1 MGTTCASL
9 HVRAHGP
16 SAPAISAISRA
27 ITGQGYTRAKKPA
40 ATGKTIAIVST
51 PGSAWLTILDSAN
64 ADLDNGELRDTA
76 LALSR
81 ALKSPAAVTSLDDSD
96 TYELTLFANGRQI
109 DHLATDPDAY
119 TGPLKH
125 LTPKSRA
132 SHWSKLFSRPIAPD
146 AIAAALATQSPFAE
160 STLAALTSLIGLPNN
175 RPQIHFNDLAED
187 PSITATLLHFSKN
200 PRTEAPAPS
209 GAITLTDYFDPDN
222 CRKLLVYPAAW
233 PMPLN
238 QPQLLTWL
246 MLSEG
251 AGFSGG
257 ALSLEITGPAGLA
270 IPQGQMN
277 GAKFRNG
284 QIVGGYELA
293 KDTPVE
299 EARAYL
305 ETKRF
310 TLIPTGSTETTQ
322 SYAAGTPNLFVP
334 TPSSTQ
340 ILLVLQLTV
349 LATAAGEWDVAATFH
364 PGPAPA
370 PAHRLPGARIAA
382 LTPDWLPI
390 VSGLNPKATYDT
402 SDIPDPPIP
411 DDMLGDLVRF
421 DLQYRFANMSW
432 DAALAAYQTGRENSR
447 PRAHADW
454 KYDIT
459 YKHTQISQDCRLACP
474 AILHNAAILND
485 EGAATRT
492 LARDAIESWLRPAF
506 GQNCQ
511 LNLLALRQMTAGGN
525 VTKLRKRWKLDEAFQ
540 DKTWAKLFDPEDDYQ
555 AVTVTLI
562 APGQQHPIAGAG
574 LNTTQRLSHR
584 APSKTPG
591 GHTLND
597 VLRGATLTK
606 MRGRPFAPIPHGI
619 VHTLH
624 TWVVNHPTPLA
635 LLGASPDHMRA
646 QLDRLATAQMP
657 LQAWHVAATWIPR
670 FDSAQNYEAT
680 IYEQY
685 SILNVFRGIL
695 YNKHLTLYSER
706 LSAFWAANI
715 LRMVAPLMWLGPILA
730 AQLDH
735 ATLAQVAT
743 LTPHAGGLRVE
754 KRPATSMEDFELAL
768 LPVLPI
774 ETTRLSL
781 LS

>member
-1 MGTTCASL
+1 
-9 HVRAHGP
+9 
-16 SAPAISAISRA
+16 
-27 ITGQGYTRAKKPA
+27 
-40 ATGKTIAIVST
+40 
-51 PGSAWLTILDSAN
+51 
-64 ADLDNGELRDTA
+64 
-76 LALSR
+76 
-81 ALKSPAAVTSLDDSD
+81 
-96 TYELTLFANGRQI
+96 
-109 DHLATDPDAY
+109 
-119 TGPLKH
+119 
-125 LTPKSRA
+125 
-132 SHWSKLFSRPIAPD
+132 
-146 AIAAALATQSPFAE
+146 
-160 STLAALTSLIGLPNN
+160 
-175 RPQIHFNDLAED
+175 
-187 PSITATLLHFSKN
+187 
-200 PRTEAPAPS
+200 
-209 GAITLTDYFDPDN
+209 
-222 CRKLLVYPAAW
+222 
-233 PMPLN
+233 
-238 QPQLLTWL
+238 
-246 MLSEG
+246 
-251 AGFSGG
+251 
-257 ALSLEITGPAGLA
+257 
-270 IPQGQMN
+270 
-277 GAKFRNG
+277 
-284 QIVGGYELA
+284 
-293 KDTPVE
+293 
-299 EARAYL
+299 
-305 ETKRF
+305 
-310 TLIPTGSTETTQ
+310 
-322 SYAAGTPNLFVP
+322 
-334 TPSSTQ
+334 
-340 ILLVLQLTV
+340 
-349 LATAAGEWDVAATFH
+349 
-364 PGPAPA
+364 
-370 PAHRLPGARIAA
+370 
-382 LTPDWLPI
+382 
-390 VSGLNPKATYDT
+390 
-402 SDIPDPPIP
+402 
-411 DDMLGDLVRF
+411 
-421 DLQYRFANMSW
+421 
-432 DAALAAYQTGRENSR
+432 
-447 PRAHADW
+447 
-454 KYDIT
+454 
-459 YKHTQISQDCRLACP
+459 
-474 AILHNAAILND
+474 
-485 EGAATRT
+485 
-492 LARDAIESWLRPAF
+492 
-506 GQNCQ
+506 